1 MKWDNDAGV
10 WQPFKVHLVLTARE
24 NGGKDVQC
32 KTLTQVTLYY
42 MHCAI
47 DNDKIM
53 DLCTIFQPR
62 HCEL

>member
-1 MKWDNDAGV
+1 M
-10 WQPFKVHLVLTARE
+10 LVFGSLSRYILCLQLEKTGEA
-24 NGGKDVQC
+24 KDVQC